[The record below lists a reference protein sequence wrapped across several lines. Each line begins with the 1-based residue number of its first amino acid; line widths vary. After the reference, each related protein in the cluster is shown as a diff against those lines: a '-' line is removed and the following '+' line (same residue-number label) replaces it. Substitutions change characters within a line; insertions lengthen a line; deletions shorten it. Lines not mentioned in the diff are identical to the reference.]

1 MIAVVRKPK
10 LAPTSAAKS
19 GDAGSKAPRAV
30 YFDAATGWR
39 DTPVYDRAALPSG
52 YQITGPGVIEE
63 MSATTLI
70 HPGQRATI
78 DALGNLILSLS
89 AG

>member
-1 MIAVVRKPK
+1 MVAAVRKPK
-10 LAPTSAAKS
+10 LAPMRLTESNEM
-19 GDAGSKAPRAV
+19 APEARRTV

-39 DTPVYDRAALPSG
+39 DTPIYDRAALPIG
-52 YQITGPGVIEE
+52 RQIAGPAIIEE

-70 HPGQRATI
+70 HPGQNATM
-78 DALGNLILSLS
+78 DATGNLILTLS